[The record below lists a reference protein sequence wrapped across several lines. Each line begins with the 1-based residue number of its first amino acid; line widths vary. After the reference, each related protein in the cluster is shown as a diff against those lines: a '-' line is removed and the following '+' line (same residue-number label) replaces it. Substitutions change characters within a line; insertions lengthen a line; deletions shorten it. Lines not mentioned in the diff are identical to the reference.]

1 MEIGKDNPQSTY
13 GGTVDSPEQ
22 NYGIGN
28 MLYNNAMDKLIA
40 ANNVPADD
48 KTGLSRKLNEESN
61 TFFRLSIPYFKN
73 AIKYY
78 DGLKDNDNMTNRSN
92 TYHCLTALNTVY
104 IRLGLYDELK
114 PIKARIEEY
123 M

>member
-1 MEIGKDNPQSTY
+1 METGKLNPISSY
-13 GGTVDSPEQ
+13 DGTVDNPEQ

-40 ANNVPADD
+40 ANNIPVDD
-48 KTGLSRKLNEESN
+48 KTGLERKLNEESN

-78 DGLKDNDNMTNRSN
+78 DSLKDNDNIANRAN

-114 PIKARIEEY
+114 PIKTRIEEY
-123 M
+123 Q